1 MDTSSST
8 EELSCSICLE
18 VVMER
23 PNISDPTFGILPN
36 CMHCFCFS
44 CIMEWRKNI
53 RVAID
58 ASQSCPECRT
68 MSNYIYASQDW
79 FYDKDEKK
87 SFIDKE
93 NDRMKNTDCRTFKNG
108 RGRCRYQS
116 SCAYRH
122 IVSDGV
128 RVNLSLPNSVRNV
141 SSSTKQQ
148 QRQWLQWGLI
158 WWYPRMDVFF
168 TFLITMNH
176 N

>member
-23 PNISDPTFGILPN
+23 PNMSDRTFGILPN

-44 CIMEWRKNI
+44 CILEWRKNI
-53 RVAID
+53 RVAKD

-68 MSNYIYASQDW
+68 MGNYIYASQDW

-93 NDRMKNTDCRTFKNG
+93 NDRMKNTDCRTFN
-108 RGRCRYQS
+108 
-116 SCAYRH
+116 AYRH

-128 RVNLSLPNSVRNV
+128 RVNLSSPDPIQLGMSPAPL
-141 SSSTKQQ
+141 SSSRDSEDLCDDTQGWMFSL
-148 QRQWLQWGLI
+148 RS
-158 WWYPRMDVFF
+158 
-168 TFLITMNH
+168 
-176 N
+176 